1 MIIQSVHSTM
11 DVVRNGYRNTVY
23 TTLEDPVTHK
33 KVTEVVEYL
42 YDKTGKV
49 EPINT
54 KGHHIDIKA

>member
-1 MIIQSVHSTM
+1 M
-11 DVVRNGYRNTVY
+11 DVVRNSYRNTVY

-49 EPINT
+49 EPSNT
-54 KGHHIDIKA
+54 KGRHVDTKA